1 MKNELTPKEKWEK
14 KCRECPDEIFMYS
27 PYVTGLFPKRIVEK
41 EINNE
46 YEVSSVL
53 CVTKDTKNC
62 IKDVFT
68 LMRGRKPPF
77 FLFIFYL
84 RGIVVIVDL
93 QYIEF
98 NYVDFLD
105 EYKKNKHKLL
115 GRYKVI
121 SRQQFSPGVVHTDS
135 PRDCGLELVYQ
146 GDIK

>member
-68 LMRGRKPPF
+68 IVG
-77 FLFIFYL
+77 